1 MKYLEQNQDPRTIYG
16 PRTRKQMAISA
27 VLKLRDKRRKEQGGM
42 MKMPEVYRYMTA
54 DECAECVDYWS
65 HLKNLEDGCGMRL
78 YSKLW
83 DFKNGATKS
92 TPLGGDGSNGTVEC
106 PQDLEYGNDTGPHWW
121 GVLNDEEKEALIKA
135 GGE

>member
-1 MKYLEQNQDPRTIYG
+1 
-16 PRTRKQMAISA
+16 MAISA

-54 DECAECVDYWS
+54 DECAECVNYWP
-65 HLKNLEDGCGMRL
+65 HLSDGNGL
-78 YSKLW
+78 YTKLY
-83 DFKNGATKS
+83 DFLGKATTP

-121 GVLNDEEKEALIKA
+121 GVLNDEEKLALTKA